1 MSKHAELFGI
11 LQHFIHLARAS
22 LSVPSEALLLVQLP
36 GLLRLLFVLDAGA
49 FKMPFTKFNSALILF
64 RLFSQSVV
72 EKCPNPPL
80 NPLSFSFS
88 LKATPMAGGRRKSI
102 WHRLLLL
109 IFRCVLFSVKIKLL
123 ICAFVCVDLDRFASF
138 RWLKRRPLP
147 HPPQKETQTRT
158 WARGGRKLFSG
169 PSTNTHKKHFGSP
182 FWRCLF
188 VCLLACLF
196 LYVGLFYG

>member
-1 MSKHAELFGI
+1 MLNSLAFCNTSFTLLELLCRCLRKLRCLCSCPACCVCCLYWTLALSKCH
-11 LQHFIHLARAS
+11 LQNSIALWFCFVYFHKVFSSRKVPEPAIKPS
-22 LSVPSEALLLVQLP
+22 LS
-36 GLLRLLFVLDAGA
+36 
-49 FKMPFTKFNSALILF
+49 
-64 RLFSQSVV
+64 
-72 EKCPNPPL
+72 
-80 NPLSFSFS
+80 LSLS

-147 HPPQKETQTRT
+147 HPHQKETQTRT